1 MDETT
6 RFTLVCNTARGGG
19 GRGQHRLGRK
29 WREGKRVKF
38 CAPLLE
44 GRRGYGGVRE
54 GVRGGRG
61 EAYPL
66 LIPSYEYMYI
76 V

>member
-6 RFTLVCNTARGGG
+6 RFTLVCNTAPGGG
-19 GRGQHRLGRK
+19 GGAAHRLGRK

-44 GRRGYGGVRE
+44 GGYGGERE
-54 GVRGGRG
+54 EVRGGRG

-66 LIPSYEYMYI
+66 LIPSYEYTCI